1 LPLPLL
7 LTHVVVQPVT
17 VIDRVPVPSLFK
29 DGNDVALLDDWLAG
43 VWRHERAVL
52 EAKVGEAWP
61 ALDSVLD
68 GVDALGDLPRLR
80 DDRVGRTATV

>member
-17 VIDRVPVPSLFK
+17 VIDRVSVPSLFK

-43 VWRHERAVL
+43 VCGSMREPYWKPKSER
-52 EAKVGEAWP
+52 P
-61 ALDSVLD
+61 
-68 GVDALGDLPRLR
+68 
-80 DDRVGRTATV
+80 GRPWTVYLTV